1 MNAHS
6 LIDSHCHPPAA
17 AAAEWIAR
25 AREAGVGELIAVG
38 TESSDWSRH
47 AATAAAHPGT
57 VHWTAGL
64 HPCHVAG
71 DAGEQLAALE
81 HCLAA
86 AGAPPPCALGEIGL
100 DFTRLPKEGRGE
112 IVALQREA
120 FVRQLRLA
128 RELDL
133 PVVVHSR
140 GTVAECLAVIRESG
154 FPGERALF
162 HCFAEGPASLEAV
175 RAAGARCSFTGIV
188 TFRNAAEVREALRI
202 SGPGSLILE
211 TDSPYLSP
219 EPHRGKPNEPARLA
233 DIAAFCARFFEIDP
247 AELARTTAANTRAF
261 FRLDAPGAGGVKPSP

>member
-1 MNAHS
+1 MNAPT
-6 LIDSHCHPPAA
+6 LIDSHCHPPAD
-17 AAAEWIAR
+17 AAEWISR
-25 AREAGVGELIAVG
+25 AREAGVGELIAIG
-38 TESSDWSRH
+38 TESADWSRN

-64 HPCHVAG
+64 HPGHVAG
-71 DAGEQLAALE
+71 DVEEQLAALE
-81 HCLAA
+81 DCFA
-86 AGAPPPCALGEIGL
+86 AGSAPPPCAVGEIGL

-112 IVALQREA
+112 IVARQKKA
-120 FVRQLRLA
+120 FSRQLHLA

-140 GTVAECLAVIRESG
+140 GTVAECLEVIRASG
-154 FPGERALF
+154 FPGERVLF
-162 HCFAEGPASLEAV
+162 HCFAEGPGQLETV

-202 SGPGSLILE
+202 SGPDSLILE

-233 DIAAFCARFFEIDP
+233 DIAAFCARFFAIDP
-247 AELARTTAANTRAF
+247 ADLARTTTANTRAF
-261 FRLDAPGAGGVKPSP
+261 FRLDDPGAGGVKPPQ